1 MIFGGDD
8 HTVSVIGGSAS
19 KPLAAD
25 GSIARCT
32 AARVESEVRPGVGV
46 PVIKSLCVDR
56 SVIQLAVALH
66 VNHLPRQK
74 PEAEIDTCNEEV
86 QNDSD
91 LLEVFPFAATRALF
105 LPVVVLE
112 VIIVMEGLIRIRIR
126 ILIRLHNEVCVVP
139 ADALPEFL
147 CLFFSDTRPPL

>member
-1 MIFGGDD
+1 MVFGRDD
-8 HTVSVIGGSAS
+8 HTISEVGGSRS

-25 GSIARCT
+25 GSVARCT
-32 AARVESEVRPGVGV
+32 AARVESEVGPGVAV

-91 LLEVFPFAATRALF
+91 LLEVFPFAAARALF
-105 LPVVVLE
+105 LPVAALE
-112 VIIVMEGLIRIRIR
+112 VIIVLEFLIRISIR
-126 ILIRLHNEVCVVP
+126 ILIRLHDEVCVVP

-147 CLFFSDTRPPL
+147 CLFFSDARPPL